1 MEIEVFN
8 KKYEVLEIIP
18 KKHEEHD
25 LFVCKAPA
33 GYRECFQR
41 FDIGREAR
49 KTVQL
54 EQVPWNY
61 DEIII
66 IKNKLKQGM
75 TPTQISK
82 CEELKRHTETAIY
95 SKALRVRMDMN
106 LKNAREKESKP
117 RFNIKF

>member
-1 MEIEVFN
+1 MTIEVLG
-8 KKYEVLEIIP
+8 KTYEVIEVIE

-49 KTVQL
+49 KTGVT
-54 EQVPWNY
+54 ESVPWNY

-66 IKNKLKQGM
+66 IKKQIK
-75 TPTQISK
+75 T
-82 CEELKRHTETAIY
+82 RHDIN
-95 SKALRVRMDMN
+95 SNFKM
-106 LKNAREKESKP
+106 
-117 RFNIKF
+117 

>member
-66 IKNKLKQGM
+66 IKNKLKQGLI
-75 TPTQISK
+75 PNEISK
-82 CEELKRHTETAIY
+82 CEELKRHTPLAIANKARLLRQQMTFKET
-95 SKALRVRMDMN
+95 S
-106 LKNAREKESKP
+106 P